1 MFYRMIGAALIALA
15 VALLLGPGLI
25 RYLKKLHFGQT
36 IYELGPS
43 HQSKQGTPVM
53 GGLMMAAGIL
63 VSSLV
68 FHPVP
73 WCGAWDPIIPLLA
86 VAFLSMAVGF
96 ADDYIKA
103 VKKRH
108 DGPSHQQK
116 QGTPVMGGLMM
127 AAGMLAASLICH
139 PIPWAGGWDF
149 LIPLLAVSFL
159 SMAVGFADDYIK
171 AVKKRHEGLKP
182 LQKIAG
188 QVIVALGFSVYC
200 YLSPKVGSSIQI
212 PFTGLEWDLGVFYI
226 PLMTLLVIFIVNSSN
241 LQDGLDGL
249 LSTVASIS
257 SASWAIICM
266 ILLVSSGAADAGDT
280 TTIGVFAMSMTGACI
295 GYLRFNRYPAK
306 IFMGDT
312 GSMLL
317 GGGTVAMAM
326 LLRQPFLL
334 LLSFFTPIMSSVSV
348 IMQRYY
354 FKLTHGKRIF
364 LMSPIH
370 HHFEKKGYSETQI
383 VSMYAGITLILS
395 LIAVAAVCA
404 VQ

>member
-1 MFYRMIGAALIALA
+1 MYYGMAGAILISLAAALLI
-15 VALLLGPGLI
+15 GPPLI

-43 HQSKQGTPVM
+43 QQQKQGTPVM

-63 VSSLV
+63 LGSV
-68 FHPVP
+68 
-73 WCGAWDPIIPLLA
+73 
-86 VAFLSMAVGF
+86 
-96 ADDYIKA
+96 
-103 VKKRH
+103 
-108 DGPSHQQK
+108 
-116 QGTPVMGGLMM
+116 
-127 AAGMLAASLICH
+127 ICH
-139 PIPWAGGWDF
+139 PAKWDGVWDF
-149 LIPLLAVSFL
+149 LFPLLAVSFL

-171 AVKKRHEGLKP
+171 AVKKRHDGLSP
-182 LQKIAG
+182 WQKIAG
-188 QVIVALGFSVYC
+188 QVIVSLAFSLYC
-200 YLSPKVGSSIQI
+200 YFSPRVGSSIRI
-212 PFTGLEWDLGVFYI
+212 PFTGAEWDLGIFYI

-249 LSTVASIS
+249 LGTVTSIS
-257 SASWAIICM
+257 SSAWAVIC
-266 ILLVSSGAADAGDT
+266 LLLTVAGEAGKAENGT
-280 TTIGVFAMSMTGACI
+280 AVIAVFAMSMVGACT
-295 GYLRFNRYPAK
+295 GFLRYNRYPAK
-306 IFMGDT
+306 TFMGDT

-326 LLRQPFLL
+326 LLRQPLL
-334 LLSFFTPIMSSVSV
+334 LLLTFFTPIMSSVSV

-395 LIAVAAVCA
+395 LIAVISVCA
-404 VQ
+404 GF